1 MPADTTLCPPGRG
14 RGEGRRLAR
23 RRLRRLAARAG
34 LAVLGGAVLLFLAV
48 PVVSVIPM
56 SFSSSMVFELIP
68 SEPGLGQ
75 YRRFFSSPDWMAA
88 LGRSFQVAL
97 GTTAVAT
104 TMGTLAALGLRRI
117 RGPRRALLEALLIAP
132 RIVPSIVLAV
142 ALYFVFSHAGLVG
155 TMSGL
160 VLAHSVLAGPFV
172 VVLVGSALQGLDPAL
187 EEASRSLGGNP
198 PRTFFRVTFPQ
209 IRLAVLGSALFSFN
223 VSFDEVVVTLFISGV
238 RTKTLP
244 VKVWDAILYEIT
256 PILPAISAVIIVAS
270 VLLLTP
276 LLLAR
281 RSS

>member
-1 MPADTTLCPPGRG
+1 VSARWS
-14 RGEGRRLAR
+14 R
-23 RRLRRLAARAG
+23 RRLGRLGSRVLLGAAGG
-34 LAVLGGAVLLFLAV
+34 LVLLFLVV
-48 PVVSVIPM
+48 PVISVIPM

-68 SEPGLGQ
+68 SDPGLTQ
-75 YRRFFSSPDWMAA
+75 YRRFFSSPEWMAA
-88 LGRSFQVAL
+88 LGRSAQVAL
-97 GTTAVAT
+97 GTTVVAT
-104 TMGTLAALGLRRI
+104 IMGTLAALGLRKI

-142 ALYFVFSHAGLVG
+142 ALYFVFSNTGLVG
-155 TMSGL
+155 TLGGL
-160 VLAHSVLAGPFV
+160 VLAHSVLAFPFV
-172 VVLVGSALQGLDPAL
+172 VVLVGSALQGLDPTL
-187 EEASRSLGGNP
+187 EEASRSLGGSP

-238 RTKTLP
+238 RSKTLP

-281 RSS
+281 RAS

>member
-1 MPADTTLCPPGRG
+1 VI
-14 RGEGRRLAR
+14 RLHR
-23 RRLRRLAARAG
+23 KLRRAVATAALG
-34 LAVLGGAVLLFLAV
+34 TLGGAVLLFLAV
-48 PVVSVIPM
+48 PVLSVIPM

-68 SEPGLGQ
+68 RDPGLSQ
-75 YRRFFSSPDWMAA
+75 YRRFFSSPEWMAA

-97 GTTAVAT
+97 GTTVVAT
-104 TMGTLAALGLRRI
+104 AMGTLAALGLRRL
-117 RGPRRALLEALLIAP
+117 RGPRRAVLEALLIAP

-142 ALYFVFSHAGLVG
+142 ALYFVFSQAGLVG
-155 TMSGL
+155 TISGL
-160 VLAHSVLAGPFV
+160 VLAHSVLAFPFV
-172 VVLVGSALQGLDPAL
+172 VVLVGSALQGLDPSL

-198 PRTFFRVTFPQ
+198 PRTFLRVTLPQ
-209 IRLAVLGSALFSFN
+209 IRLAVLGSALFAFN

-256 PILPAISAVIIVAS
+256 PILPAISTVIIVAS

-281 RSS
+281 RSP

>member
-1 MPADTTLCPPGRG
+1 MT
-14 RGEGRRLAR
+14 RRWSR
-23 RRLRRLAARAG
+23 RRLTRLAARTV
-34 LAVLGGAVLLFLAV
+34 LAALGSGVLLFLVV
-48 PVVSVIPM
+48 PVLSVIPM

-68 SEPGLGQ
+68 TEPSLTQ
-75 YRRFFSSPDWMAA
+75 YRRFFSSPEWMAA
-88 LGRSFQVAL
+88 LGRSAQVAL
-97 GTTAVAT
+97 GTTVVAT
-104 TMGTLAALGLRRI
+104 VMGALAALGLRRL
-117 RGPRRALLEALLIAP
+117 RGTRRAVLEALLIAP
-132 RIVPSIVLAV
+132 RIVPTIVLAV
-142 ALYFVFSHAGLVG
+142 ALYFVFSRTGLVG
-155 TMSGL
+155 TLGGL
-160 VLAHSVLAGPFV
+160 VLAHSVLAFPFV

-198 PRTFFRVTFPQ
+198 LRTFLRVTFPQ

-223 VSFDEVVVTLFISGV
+223 VSFDEVVITLFVSGV